1 MRKRFIVN
9 KNWLI
14 QKSLFEENCKSTTN
28 CHTKSVVR
36 SILSKELL
44 IPQRQR
50 FKFKEEICR
59 RSSLKVIKH
68 TKFMQH
74 MSFFFYGQNELV
86 YCLSIYCKIKL
97 KAQMFIYVRQNYT
110 Y

>member
-36 SILSKELL
+36 SIL
-44 IPQRQR
+44 RQR
-50 FKFKEEICR
+50 VIN
-59 RSSLKVIKH
+59 SS
-68 TKFMQH
+68 T
-74 MSFFFYGQNELV
+74 S
-86 YCLSIYCKIKL
+86 KI
-97 KAQMFIYVRQNYT
+97 QI
-110 Y
+110 